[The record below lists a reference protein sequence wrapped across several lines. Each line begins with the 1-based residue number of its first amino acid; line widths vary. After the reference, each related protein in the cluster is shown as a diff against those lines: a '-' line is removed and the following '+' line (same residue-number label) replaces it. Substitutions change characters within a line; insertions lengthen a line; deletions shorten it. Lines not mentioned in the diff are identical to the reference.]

1 MTLSAPPERDVKP
14 MAETKLSYNKKKKK
28 YVTKKNITKNTVK
41 IVNFY
46 TDYAKYELQY
56 SSNKNFKDAKTITK
70 SGGNVKNIQENL
82 LLLRDLNL
90 TRHIILDRDTRQ
102 RSRQMPEQS
111 ILLHRGLSH

>member
-1 MTLSAPPERDVKP
+1 

-70 SGGNVKNIQENL
+70 SGGNVKKYTGKSIVIKGLKPN
-82 LLLRDLNL
+82 
-90 TRHIILDRDTRQ
+90 TTYYF
-102 RSRQMPEQS
+102 RQMPEQS